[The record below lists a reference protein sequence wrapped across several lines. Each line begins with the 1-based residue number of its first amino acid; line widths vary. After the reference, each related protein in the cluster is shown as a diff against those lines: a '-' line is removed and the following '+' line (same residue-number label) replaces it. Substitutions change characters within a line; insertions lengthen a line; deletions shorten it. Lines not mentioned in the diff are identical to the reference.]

1 MTPEEMIGRTLR
13 EGHTTGATA
22 AGAMK
27 AAILAIRGEF
37 PKQVSVLSRKGKKLL
52 FRSNLHLQRVLSA
65 RLPALRMPEM
75 IWTARMALP
84 LLSLSN

>member
-27 AAILAIRGEF
+27 PRFLPSEENFRSKYQYY
-37 PKQVSVLSRKGKKLL
+37 PRKGKKLL